1 METQS
6 KSTEAFTI
14 IDANRKLVIF
24 TLSIAV
30 VTGCVMNFLGLVGY
44 PEFHVPN
51 LIYMSVVIVIAL
63 LTHFHDLNPKEA
75 CATVLIVAAIDVIGE
90 MLFIAYMGR
99 PDAKFQVLCECLL
112 YTGVICIAI
121 FAYLRIFVYL
131 CLTAWTIAYFT
142 CCVMLRDPVMFQTGV
157 LIFAIF
163 LFDTYLSVSSHWCLK
178 NILRKN
184 AELQNDEQEVLD
196 FFRMDKQQLLSY
208 IRLAHDRDLSED
220 ETQGLLESL
229 NVESSV
235 TISHNVAYMM
245 RQQEMDYEKM
255 RMRLPDLTPSELE
268 IARLILQEKKLNAIV
283 KLTGKTRGNITVQRS
298 KIRKKL
304 RLPKNVSLY
313 DGLRERMRSES

>member
-1 METQS
+1 M
-6 KSTEAFTI
+6 
-14 IDANRKLVIF
+14 
-24 TLSIAV
+24 
-30 VTGCVMNFLGLVGY
+30 GY

-63 LTHFHDLNPKEA
+63 LTYFHDVNPKEA

-142 CCVMLRDPVMFQTGV
+142 CCVMLHDPVMFQTGA

-184 AELQNDEQEVLD
+184 AELQSDEQEVLD

-255 RMRLPDLTPSELE
+255 RMRLPELNAVRTGDCPID
-268 IARLILQEKKLNAIV
+268 IAGEKTKRHCQAHGQDPWKHHRAAFQNQEKAPSA
-283 KLTGKTRGNITVQRS
+283 QEC
-298 KIRKKL
+298 
-304 RLPKNVSLY
+304 VSLRRAARA
-313 DGLRERMRSES
+313 DEE